1 MICMAGSLREP
12 DDIVPALEKESSGG
26 QKGGNL
32 VPGAGA
38 AQGAAWSAEK
48 VAAAFRARFGTNPA
62 WLVRSPGRVNLIGE
76 HTDYNEGFVLPMAI
90 DRAVWIALRARGS
103 RDVVAASLDFA
114 EEKSFALD
122 GLRHE
127 GKGWWEYLKA
137 TAWALGEAGHR
148 LAGWEGVLAGDVPI
162 GAGLSSSAALE
173 MAAAR
178 AFAACSGLAW
188 DPVAMARLARR
199 AENDWVGVGCGIMD
213 PLIIGAGREGH
224 ATLVDCRS
232 LEMRPAPLP
241 PGTVVAVLDTSTRR
255 ELTGS
260 AYNERRAQCEE
271 AARGLGVKA
280 LRDVTL
286 ADLEARGRALREVV
300 RRRARHIVTE
310 NARTLAAAEAMK
322 AGDSV
327 RLGRLMNES
336 HLSMCDDFEISTPAL
351 DAMVECA
358 HASAGCYGA
367 RMTGGGFGGCVV
379 AVVDEAVAPAF
390 LDEVGRRYRDR
401 ARLEP
406 TLYLCRPEAGV
417 SLARAAGE

>member
-1 MICMAGSLREP
+1 M
-12 DDIVPALEKESSGG
+12 
-26 QKGGNL
+26 
-32 VPGAGA
+32 
-38 AQGAAWSAEK
+38 
-48 VAAAFRARFGTNPA
+48 AAAFRSRYATDPA

-90 DRAVWIALRARGS
+90 DRAVWIALRAREG
-103 RDVVAASLDFA
+103 RDVVAVSVDFA
-114 EEKSFALD
+114 EEKAFALD
-122 GLRHE
+122 GLRRE
-127 GKGWWEYLKA
+127 GQGWWEYLKG
-137 TAWALGEAGHR
+137 TAWALGEARHC
-148 LAGWEGVLAGDVPI
+148 LAGWEGVVAGDVPI

-178 AFAACSGLAW
+178 AFAAVSGLAW
-188 DPVAMARLARR
+188 DPVAMAKLARR
-199 AENDWVGVGCGIMD
+199 AENEWVGVGCGIMD

-224 ATLVDCRS
+224 ATLIDCRT

-280 LRDVTL
+280 LRDVTAAAL
-286 ADLEARGRALREVV
+286 AERGSALDEVV
-300 RRRARHIVTE
+300 RRRARHIITE

-322 AGDSV
+322 AGDALRV
-327 RLGRLMNES
+327 GRLMNES
-336 HLSMCDDFEISTPAL
+336 HLSMRDDFEISTPAL

-358 HASAGCYGA
+358 RSAEGCYGA

-379 AVVDEAVAPAF
+379 ALVDEAVAPAF
-390 LDEVGRRYRDR
+390 LEVVGRRYRER
-401 ARLEP
+401 TRLEP
-406 TLYLCRPEAGV
+406 VLYLCRPQAGV
-417 SLARAAGE
+417 SLVRIAG

>member
-1 MICMAGSLREP
+1 M
-12 DDIVPALEKESSGG
+12 
-26 QKGGNL
+26 
-32 VPGAGA
+32 PGAGA

-48 VAAAFRARFGTNPA
+48 VATAFRSRFGRDPV
-62 WLVRSPGRVNLIGE
+62 WLVRAPGRVNLIGE

-90 DRAVWIALRARGS
+90 DRAVWIGLRAREG
-103 RDVVAASLDFA
+103 RAVVAASLDFG

-122 GLRHE
+122 GLGHDGE
-127 GKGWWEYLKA
+127 GWWEYLKGV
-137 TAWALGEAGHR
+137 AWALGESHHR
-148 LAGWEGVLAGDVPI
+148 LAGWDGVVAGDVPI

-178 AFAACSGLAW
+178 AFAAVSGLAW
-188 DPVAMARLARR
+188 DAVAMAKLARR
-199 AENDWVGVGCGIMD
+199 AENEWVGVGCGIMD

-224 ATLVDCRS
+224 ATLIDCRS

-241 PGTVVAVLDTSTRR
+241 RGTVVAVLDTSTRR

-271 AARGLGVKA
+271 AARALGVKA
-280 LRDVTL
+280 LRDVTSSE
-286 ADLEARGRALREVV
+286 LEARGSVLSGAG

-310 NARTLAAAEAMK
+310 NARTLEAAEAMK
-322 AGDSV
+322 AGDAR

-336 HLSMCDDFEISTPAL
+336 HASMRDDFEISTPML

-358 HASAGCYGA
+358 QAAVGCDGA

-379 AVVDEAVAPAF
+379 ALMDEAAAPAF
-390 LDEVGRRYRDR
+390 LDAVGRSYSERTG
-401 ARLEP
+401 LTP
-406 TLYLCRPEAGV
+406 SPYLGRPEGGT
-417 SLARAAGE
+417 SLAPLAGK

>member
-1 MICMAGSLREP
+1 MGE
-12 DDIVPALEKESSGG
+12 V
-26 QKGGNL
+26 L

-38 AQGAAWSAEK
+38 AQGAAWNAEK
-48 VAAAFRARFGTNPA
+48 VVAAFRSRFGTDPA

-90 DRAVWIALRARGS
+90 DRAVWIALRVRNG

-114 EEKSFALD
+114 EEKAFSLD
-122 GLRHE
+122 GPRRE
-127 GKGWWEYLKA
+127 GKGWWEYLKG

-148 LAGWEGVLAGDVPI
+148 LVGWEGVLAGDVPI

-178 AFAACSGLAW
+178 AFTAVSGLPW
-188 DPVAMARLARR
+188 DPVEMARLARR
-199 AENDWVGVGCGIMD
+199 AENEWVGVGCGIMD

-224 ATLVDCRS
+224 ATLIDCRS

-241 PGTVVAVLDTSTRR
+241 RGTVVAVLDTSTRR

-271 AARGLGVKA
+271 AARALGVKA
-280 LRDVTL
+280 LRDVTSS
-286 ADLEARGRALREVV
+286 DLEARGGALSGAG

-310 NARTLAAAEAMK
+310 NARTLEAAEAMR
-322 AGDSV
+322 AGDAR

-336 HLSMCDDFEISTPAL
+336 HASMRDDFEISTPAL

-358 HASAGCYGA
+358 QSTGGCYGA

-379 AVVDEAVAPAF
+379 ALVDEAPARAF
-390 LDEVGRRYRDR
+390 LDAVGRSYHERT
-401 ARLEP
+401 RL
-406 TLYLCRPEAGV
+406 TSSLYLCRPESGV
-417 SLARAAGE
+417 SMVRLGAE

>member
-1 MICMAGSLREP
+1 MA
-12 DDIVPALEKESSGG
+12 
-26 QKGGNL
+26 
-32 VPGAGA
+32 GAGA
-38 AQGAAWSAEK
+38 AQSAAWSAGK
-48 VAAAFRARFGTNPA
+48 VAAAFRARFGTGPA
-62 WLVRSPGRVNLIGE
+62 WLVRAPGRVNLIGE

-90 DRAVWIALRARGS
+90 DRAVWIALRLRGD
-103 RDVVAASLDFA
+103 REVVAVSVDFA
-114 EEKSFALD
+114 EEKTFGLD
-122 GLRHE
+122 GLRHD

-137 TAWALGEAGHR
+137 TAWALEEAGHR

-178 AFAACSGLAW
+178 AFAAVSGLPW
-188 DPVAMARLARR
+188 DPVAMAKLARR
-199 AENDWVGVGCGIMD
+199 AENEWVGVGCGIMD

-232 LEMRPAPLP
+232 LEMRPAPLR
-241 PGTVVAVLDTSTRR
+241 PGTAVAVLDTSTRR

-271 AARGLGVKA
+271 AARALGVRA

-286 ADLEARGRALREVV
+286 ADLDTRGGVLREVV

-310 NARTLAAAEAMK
+310 NARTLAAAEAME
-322 AGDSV
+322 AEDAFQV
-327 RLGRLMNES
+327 GRLMNES
-336 HLSMCDDFEISTPAL
+336 HLSMRDDFEISTPAL

-358 HASAGCYGA
+358 RGEEGCYGA

-379 AVVDEAVAPAF
+379 ALVDEATAPAF
-390 LDEVGRRYRDR
+390 LEGVASRYRER
-401 ARLEP
+401 TRLEP
-406 TLYLCRPEAGV
+406 TLYLCHPEAGV
-417 SLARAAGE
+417 SLARSAAE

>member
-1 MICMAGSLREP
+1 
-12 DDIVPALEKESSGG
+12 
-26 QKGGNL
+26 

-38 AQGAAWSAEK
+38 AQGAAWTAEK
-48 VAAAFRARFGTNPA
+48 VTAAFRSRFGTDPA
-62 WLVRSPGRVNLIGE
+62 CLVRSPGRVNLIGE

-90 DRAVWIALRARGS
+90 DRAVWIALRVRAD
-103 RDVVAASLDFA
+103 RDVVAVSLDFA
-114 EEKSFALD
+114 EEKAFALD
-122 GLRHE
+122 LLRRE
-127 GKGWWEYLKA
+127 GKGWWEYLKGM
-137 TAWALGEAGHR
+137 AWALAEAGHR

-178 AFAACSGLAW
+178 AFAAVSDPPW
-188 DPVAMARLARR
+188 DPVEMAKLARR
-199 AENDWVGVGCGIMD
+199 AENEWVGVGCGIMD

-224 ATLVDCRS
+224 ATLIDCRS

-280 LRDVTL
+280 LRDVTW
-286 ADLEARGRALREVV
+286 ADLEARGGALSAVV
-300 RRRARHIVTE
+300 RRRARHIVSE
-310 NARTLAAAEAMK
+310 NTRTLEAAAAMK
-322 AGDSV
+322 AGDAR

-336 HLSMCDDFEISTPAL
+336 HLSMRDDFEISTPAL

-358 HASAGCYGA
+358 QAAAGCYGA

-379 AVVDEAVAPAF
+379 ALVDEAAAPAF
-390 LDEVGRRYRDR
+390 LEVVARRYRDR
-401 ARLEP
+401 TGLDPA
-406 TLYLCRPEAGV
+406 LYLCRPEAGV
-417 SLARAAGE
+417 SLTRVARQ

>member
-1 MICMAGSLREP
+1 MA
-12 DDIVPALEKESSGG
+12 
-26 QKGGNL
+26 
-32 VPGAGA
+32 GAGA
-38 AQGAAWSAEK
+38 AWTAEK
-48 VAAAFRARFGTNPA
+48 VAAAFRSRYGTDPD

-90 DRAVWIALRARGS
+90 DRAVWIALRARAG

-114 EEKSFALD
+114 DEKAFALD
-122 GLRHE
+122 GLQRE
-127 GKGWWEYLKA
+127 GKGWWEYLKG
-137 TAWALGEAGHR
+137 TAWALGEAHHR

-178 AFAACSGLAW
+178 AFVAVSGLAW
-188 DPVAMARLARR
+188 DPVEMAKLARR
-199 AENDWVGVGCGIMD
+199 AENEWVGVGCGIMD

-224 ATLVDCRS
+224 ATLVDCRT
-232 LEMRPAPLP
+232 LEMRAAPLP
-241 PGTVVAVLDTSTRR
+241 RGTVVAVLDTSTRR

-280 LRDVTL
+280 LRDVTR
-286 ADLEARGRALREVV
+286 ADLEARGGALREVV

-310 NARTLAAAEAMK
+310 NVRTLDAAEAMK
-322 AGDSV
+322 AGDA
-327 RLGRLMNES
+327 RGLGRLMNES
-336 HLSMCDDFEISTPAL
+336 HLSMRDDFEISTPAL

-358 HASAGCYGA
+358 QAAAGCYGA

-379 AVVDEAVAPAF
+379 ALVDEAAAPAF
-390 LDEVGRRYRDR
+390 LDAVGRRYRER
-401 ARLEP
+401 AGLEP
-406 TLYLCRPEAGV
+406 TLYVCRPMAGV
-417 SLARAAGE
+417 SLARIAGG